1 MDPLQADMRILVVE
15 DFAPLRKSVVQGLRE
30 AGYAVDEAAD
40 GESALWHART
50 DEHDV
55 IVLDLMLPKVDGFA
69 VLNELRSR
77 RCPAHV
83 LVLTAK
89 DTQEDKILGLES
101 GADDYL
107 VKPFHFGELLARVK
121 ALIRR
126 KYDAK
131 TTLLRIGDLEIDVS
145 RRLVRR
151 GGQPVDL
158 SGREY
163 GLLEYLALNAQRIVT
178 RTELWQHAYD
188 FNASPESNVVDV
200 YIKRLRAKIERADT
214 PRLIHTRR
222 GQGYILGEMAENG
235 EEE

>member
-1 MDPLQADMRILVVE
+1 MRILVVE

-69 VLNELRSR
+69 VLNQLRGRS
-77 RCPAHV
+77 CPAHV

-131 TTLLRIGDLEIDVS
+131 TTILRIADLEIDVS
-145 RRLVRR
+145 RRVVRR
-151 GGQPVDL
+151 GGQLIDL

-178 RTELWQHAYD
+178 RAELWQHAYD

-200 YIKRLRAKIERADT
+200 YIKRIRAKIERADT
-214 PRLIHTRR
+214 TRLIHTRR
-222 GQGYILGEMAENG
+222 GQGYILGEISG
-235 EEE
+235 SGDEE

>member
-1 MDPLQADMRILVVE
+1 MRVLVVE

-40 GESALWHART
+40 GEAALWHAQS

-69 VLNELRSR
+69 VLNKLRGR
-77 RCPAHV
+77 KCPAHV

-89 DTQEDKILGLES
+89 DTQQDKIHGLES

-131 TTLLRIGDLEIDVS
+131 TTLVRVSDLEIDIS
-145 RRLVRR
+145 KRTVRR
-151 GGQPVDL
+151 GGQTVDL

-163 GLLEYLALNAQRIVT
+163 GLMEYLALNPERVVT

-200 YIKRLRAKIERADT
+200 YIKRLRAKIERPDK

-222 GQGYILGEMAENG
+222 GQGYIFGEIAQGG
-235 EEE
+235 EDE